1 MLSFRQLEVFRAVMI
16 NGSVSAAATQ
26 LGIAQPTVTN
36 TIRRLEDVLD
46 TTLFDR
52 SGARLK
58 PTAVAHQVYESF
70 APAMS
75 AFERLS
81 DTVLEVVRGQHSTF
95 RMGASPSVSQALA
108 PRSLALF
115 SKRLPD
121 AKLRMDTLSMSQIRD
136 YLWLTEGN
144 CAVTIFPIEQSGI
157 TSYRLSSVGMVCVV
171 PADHRLAGQATVSI
185 HDIADEPLIFFH
197 PNTPHGKLV
206 RQIFQ
211 DAGLQ
216 PNISIETRFT
226 ETAQHLMRE
235 GFGIALQDELTS
247 LSVRSSG
254 LRVLRLSETPRQ
266 AVLFH
271 CLTDNADDAVV
282 LSALQCVRDAVAE
295 LGFPDEFEPLNQ
307 RDHHSA
313 RL

>member
-1 MLSFRQLEVFRAVMI
+1 MLSFRQLEVFRSVMI
-16 NGSVSAAATQ
+16 NGSISAAANQ

-58 PTAVAHQVYESF
+58 PTTVARQVFEAC
-70 APAMS
+70 APSMS

-81 DTVLEVVRGQHSTF
+81 DTVIEVVRGQQSTF
-95 RMGASPSVSQALA
+95 RMGVSPSVSQALA

-115 SKRLPD
+115 AKRRPGT
-121 AKLRMDTLSMSQIRD
+121 KLRMDTLSMLQNRD
-136 YLWLTEGN
+136 YLWLAEGN
-144 CAVTIFPIEQSGI
+144 CTVTIFPLEYPGI
-157 TSYRLSSVGMVCVV
+157 TSFRISSVGMVCVV
-171 PADHRLAGQATVSI
+171 PNDHPLAGQDSVSI

-216 PNISIETRFT
+216 PNISIETRFA
-226 ETAQHLMRE
+226 ETAPHLMRE
-235 GFGIALQDELTS
+235 GFGIALQEELTALGVQAPGLKVLP
-247 LSVRSSG
+247 LSA
-254 LRVLRLSETPRQ
+254 TPRQ
-266 AVLFH
+266 PVLFH
-271 CLTDNADDAVV
+271 CHTHHCEDTDIRT
-282 LSALQCVRDAVAE
+282 ALDCVRQAIAE
-295 LGFPDEFEPLNQ
+295 LGFPDEFEPVNPKEQ
-307 RDHHSA
+307 HSA
-313 RL
+313 GL

>member
-81 DTVLEVVRGQHSTF
+81 DTVMEVVRGQHSTF
-95 RMGASPSVSQALA
+95 RMGVSPSVSQALA

-115 SKRLPD
+115 SKRLPGTQ
-121 AKLRMDTLSMSQIRD
+121 LRMDTLSMSQIRD

-144 CAVTIFPIEQSGI
+144 CAITIFPIEQPGI
-157 TSYRLSSVGMVCVV
+157 TSFQVSSIGMVCVV
-171 PADHRLAGQATVSI
+171 PEDHWLAAQETVSI

-211 DAGLQ
+211 EAGLQ

-226 ETAQHLMRE
+226 ETAPQLMRE
-235 GFGIALQDELTS
+235 GFGIALQDALTS
-247 LSVRSSG
+247 LSVRSLG
-254 LRVLRLSETPRQ
+254 LKVLPLSETPRQ
-266 AVLFH
+266 PVLFH
-271 CLTDNADDAVV
+271 CLTDNDGDAVI
-282 LSALQCVRDAVAE
+282 LTALDCVRTAIAE
-295 LGFPDEFEPLNQ
+295 LGFPDKFEPIGRKDQ
-307 RDHHSA
+307 HSA
-313 RL
+313 GL